1 MDRIKLPEETSYAII
16 TMPKGDIKKRMIEY
30 IIRSRASKELG
41 FEFIYGK
48 TVKPVFIVDGE
59 GDIPLVRFPIVVETN
74 NVSYVV
80 SNLVGSLKSEFIDDS
95 ILKAKRSDY
104 VDFETMRNVLVYNTL
119 AKQDMDSIATYT
131 AQLATMWISKTI
143 KNHMRLD
150 VNVSS
155 DVEGALFIYFIRQ
168 YISGVT
174 NAEIKTKMN
183 NFLTGKWRVANEVID
198 DVLARL
204 DTANLDMGE
213 YVRIIANDH
222 PATSK
227 MDTSLINSFI
237 SSNWYSGADSSN
249 IQIFIAT
256 ENLHTMASIFYH
268 CMETPTGKK
277 SVLGRLLID
286 HKRISRLDDLIDGL
300 KQTYKARQI

>member
-1 MDRIKLPEETSYAII
+1 MVRIKLPEETSYAII
-16 TMPKGDIKKRMIEY
+16 TMPKGDIKKRMVEY
-30 IIRSRASKELG
+30 IIRSKTSKEMG

-48 TVKPVFIVDGE
+48 TVKPVFIIDNEV
-59 GDIPLVRFPIVVETN
+59 DIPLVRFPIVVETN
-74 NVSYVV
+74 NISYVV
-80 SNLVGSLKSEFIDDS
+80 SSLVGSLKNEIIDDS
-95 ILKAKRSDY
+95 VLKSKRSDY
-104 VDFETMRNVLVYNTL
+104 VDFETMRNVLIYNTL
-119 AKQDMDSIATYT
+119 AKQDMDALATYT
-131 AQLATMWISKTI
+131 AQLATIWISKTI

-155 DVEGALFIYFIRQ
+155 DVEGALFIYFLRQ
-168 YISGVT
+168 YIAGVT
-174 NAEIKTKMN
+174 DAEIKTKIN
-183 NFLTGKWRVANEVID
+183 NFLTGKWRVANDIID
-198 DVLARL
+198 DVLAKL

-213 YVRIIANDH
+213 YIRIIANDH

-227 MDTSLINSFI
+227 LDTSLINSFI

-277 SVLGRLLID
+277 SLLGRLLLD

-300 KQTYKARQI
+300 KQIYKAKQI

>member
-1 MDRIKLPEETSYAII
+1 MVRIKLPEETSYAII
-16 TMPKGDIKKRMIEY
+16 TMPKGDIKKRMVEY
-30 IIRSRASKELG
+30 IIRSKASKEMG

-48 TVKPVFIVDGE
+48 TVKPVFIIDNEV
-59 GDIPLVRFPIVVETN
+59 DIPLVRFPIVVETN
-74 NVSYVV
+74 NISYVV
-80 SNLVGSLKSEFIDDS
+80 SSLVGSLKNEIIDDS
-95 ILKAKRSDY
+95 VLKSKRSDY
-104 VDFETMRNVLVYNTL
+104 VDFETMRNVLIYNTL
-119 AKQDMDSIATYT
+119 AKQDMDALATYT
-131 AQLATMWISKTI
+131 AQLATIWISKTI

-155 DVEGALFIYFIRQ
+155 DVEGALFIYFLRQ
-168 YISGVT
+168 YIAGVT
-174 NAEIKTKMN
+174 DAEIKTKIN
-183 NFLTGKWRVANEVID
+183 NFLTGKWRVANDIID
-198 DVLARL
+198 DVLAKL

-213 YVRIIANDH
+213 YIRIIANDH

-227 MDTSLINSFI
+227 LDTSLINSFI

-277 SVLGRLLID
+277 SLLGRLLLD

-300 KQTYKARQI
+300 KQIYKAKQI